1 MKLAISG
8 DGLNLAA
15 PELMK
20 RPPYAAFFLLAV
32 LMFMQAATGL
42 AFPWVYRD
50 SQAWMLAAWKG
61 NDVVTLLAAAPALA
75 VSTQWAR
82 RGSARGLL
90 LAIGL
95 LAFALYNDTYY
106 LLGAQ
111 LSRAFPLYVA
121 IAIVSVMTLATT
133 LSRVNARHLA
143 LLSSSRT
150 PRKSVGT
157 FLVVMGGGLGTLW
170 LLQWAM
176 FVLTGKVPAVGLQA
190 FQLIA
195 ALDLT
200 MLCTL
205 FIAGGVLLWKRSD
218 WASVVAPMACVVGA
232 TYALVLLAGTFAGL
246 REGLPGM
253 REQLP
258 LWGVLFGSS
267 AIAAWLLLQEVEA
280 RPRDPWFWSS
290 RLHG

>member
-1 MKLAISG
+1 MLI
-8 DGLNLAA
+8 
-15 PELMK
+15 
-20 RPPYAAFFLLAV
+20 
-32 LMFMQAATGL
+32 QAATGL

-50 SQAWMLAAWKG
+50 SQEWMLAAWKG
-61 NDVVTLLAAAPALA
+61 NDVVTLLVAAPLLALSA
-75 VSTQWAR
+75 QWAR

-121 IAIVSVMTLATT
+121 IAIVSVMTLAMT
-133 LSRVNARHLA
+133 LSRVNPEHLA

-150 PRKSVGT
+150 PRRLVGT
-157 FLVVMGGGLGTLW
+157 FLVVMGGGLGAIW

-176 FVLTGKVPAVGLQA
+176 FVVTGKVPAVGLEA

-205 FIAGGVLLWKRSD
+205 FITGGVLLWRRNK
-218 WASVVAPMACVVGA
+218 WASVVAPMACIVGA
-232 TYALVLLAGTFAGL
+232 TYALVLAAGTLAGANA
-246 REGLPGM
+246 GLPGL

-258 LWGVLFGSS
+258 LWGLLFITSG
-267 AIAAWLLLQEVEA
+267 AAGVLLLQGVEA

-290 RLHG
+290 PLHR